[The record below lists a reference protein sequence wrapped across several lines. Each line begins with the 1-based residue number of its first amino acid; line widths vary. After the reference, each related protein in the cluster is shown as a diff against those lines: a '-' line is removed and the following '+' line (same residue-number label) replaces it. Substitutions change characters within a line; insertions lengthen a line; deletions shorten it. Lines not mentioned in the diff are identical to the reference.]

1 VRTYRY
7 LITIAGGLG
16 KVGREAFGGFKIE
29 SGDHDT
35 VLIAELDQAG
45 LYGAL
50 NRLQALGLEL
60 VALSRLADGFR

>member
-1 VRTYRY
+1 MRTHRY

-16 KVGREAFGGFKIE
+16 KAGREAFDGFKIE
-29 SGDHDT
+29 SGHQAT
-35 VLIAELDQAG
+35 VLIAELDQAA

-60 VALSRLADGFR
+60 VALSRLADGFS